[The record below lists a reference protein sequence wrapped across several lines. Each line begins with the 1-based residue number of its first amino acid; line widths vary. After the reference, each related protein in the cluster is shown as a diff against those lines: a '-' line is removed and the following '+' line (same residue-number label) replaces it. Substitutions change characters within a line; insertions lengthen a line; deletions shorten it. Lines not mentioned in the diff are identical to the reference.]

1 MSYSSKLKKIIELF
15 FLNFNRF
22 DSFYLH
28 SVSLPKNSTLI
39 HYNFRVLSWR
49 YHIHFKCRCF
59 PCFTS
64 LHAGIRGLVVY
75 KKGKEKRIKNEIKVF
90 RNGKWS
96 VHRNFF
102 LCFHGSNNQKKSRKK
117 LPSMRFRIFKSTYCE
132 LRGNRI
138 HQFDFRTVPQNATA
152 WSRETT
158 HIQSSSFF
166 LD

>member
-1 MSYSSKLKKIIELF
+1 MQLWGQTFSEHEYIRSLGISTFISELRLVYRDELF
-15 FLNFNRF
+15 FKVEKNNRIIFLNFDRF

-39 HYNFRVLSWR
+39 HNNFRVLSWR
-49 YHIHFKCRCF
+49 YHIHFKCHCF
-59 PCFTS
+59 PSFTS

-117 LPSMRFRIFKSTYCE
+117 LPSMRFRIFKSTYY
-132 LRGNRI
+132 
-138 HQFDFRTVPQNATA
+138 FK
-152 WSRETT
+152 
-158 HIQSSSFF
+158 
-166 LD
+166 